1 MIYDKTKKVTT
12 SRDIYNLCF
21 NSNSELDFDKIDS
34 FNFNLFNYGEQDK
47 IRLVASIFLKI
58 DFFEKVIYKFK

>member
-34 FNFNLFNYGEQDK
+34 FNFNLFNYGE
-47 IRLVASIFLKI
+47 
-58 DFFEKVIYKFK
+58 